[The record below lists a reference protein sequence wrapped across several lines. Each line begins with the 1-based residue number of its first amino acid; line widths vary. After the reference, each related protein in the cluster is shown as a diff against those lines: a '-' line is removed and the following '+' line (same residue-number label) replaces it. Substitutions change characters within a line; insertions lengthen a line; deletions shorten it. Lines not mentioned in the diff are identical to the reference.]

1 MMCGCWAS
9 IPRRLGSVALR
20 YRQPICAA
28 GRLPLVRAGIHRFL
42 PSGGPAVGQLSQAA
56 QPLPRATGPTA
67 RAEGLARL
75 EAVLYLAR
83 QPLPSRKLAQLAGLA
98 DGTQARSLVRKLNKL
113 YDAEGAAFR
122 VEEVAGGFQLMS
134 RSKFA
139 PWLRR
144 LHDMP
149 VEIRLS
155 APTMETLAVVAY
167 RQPVLRAKIE
177 GIRGVQC
184 GEILRQLIEREL
196 VRIAGRSE
204 ELGRPFLYGTTR
216 QFLQIFGLRHLDELP
231 RRELWAAAQPDDR
244 PFGGASSCPTDGKAV
259 GAQNDQQ
266 VSAEPNHSHQT
277 EEETEMKTTA
287 TANTQPVSL
296 PDRQTAA
303 VPDDIRGEQ
312 PDEEHPLDELEDEYD
327 DDDEDD
333 EEEDEED
340 DVEDNPWEE
349 VEDGEEEEEEDE
361 EDDEEWEDEDD
372 EEWEDEEEEEEGK

>member
-9 IPRRLGSVALR
+9 TAWRLGSVALR
-20 YRQPICAA
+20 HRQPICAA
-28 GRLPLVRAGIHRFL
+28 GRRSLVRAGIRRFL
-42 PSGGPAVGQLSQAA
+42 PSGGPAVVQLSQAA

-67 RAEGLARL
+67 RGEGLARL

-83 QPLPSRKLAQLAGLA
+83 QPLRSRKLAQLAGLA

-149 VEIRLS
+149 VEIRFS
-155 APTMETLAVVAY
+155 APAMETLAVVAY

-196 VRIAGRSE
+196 VRIVGRSE

-231 RRELWAAAQPDDR
+231 RRELWEAAQPDAR

-266 VSAEPNHSHQT
+266 DSPQPNHSHQT
-277 EEETEMKTTA
+277 EEETKMTTTA
-287 TANTQPVSL
+287 TANTQPGSL
-296 PDRQTAA
+296 PDRQTAT
-303 VPDDIRGEQ
+303 VSDDIRGEL
-312 PDEEHPLDELEDEYD
+312 PHEEHPFDEFEDDDEYD
-327 DDDEDD
+327 EDED
-333 EEEDEED
+333 EEEEYEED
-340 DVEDNPWEE
+340 DVEDDPWEE
-349 VEDGEEEEEEDE
+349 VEDGEEEDEEEDDDEEWEE
-361 EDDEEWEDEDD
+361 EDDEEWEDED
-372 EEWEDEEEEEEGK
+372 EKEGE